1 MKLDGKVDA
10 NVAKLLRKYRYYRY
24 DCSMTRETQTL
35 TVLFADITESSRL
48 YSQLGDVEARSAIT
62 VCLDSLAGVL
72 PRFDGRLVK
81 TLGDAIMCVFPDAAS
96 AVNAAIEMQTLVSNE
111 VQADMQSMRLHIG
124 LHAGPV
130 LVEDGDVFGDTVNA
144 AAFLTNV
151 AMADQILLSDVT
163 EKDLLPYLKPLV
175 RPLFRAALK
184 GSSGESSIFQ
194 VVWSNDNMDLT
205 DVNIRATR
213 VLPADAGSLIVVLD
227 DTRARVD
234 RWHPLLTIGRDA
246 DSNIPVTDQFAS
258 RRHCSIRL
266 VRSSFYLVDHSVN
279 GTYVTFASGD
289 EVHLLRGEIVL
300 EGSGEI
306 RLGRSRIDSVDS
318 TVLFKRDRRSQF
330 RP

>member
-1 MKLDGKVDA
+1 
-10 NVAKLLRKYRYYRY
+10 
-24 DCSMTRETQTL
+24 MTRETQHL

-48 YSQLGDVEARSAIT
+48 YNQLGDLEARSAINA
-62 VCLDSLAGVL
+62 CLASLTGLL

-81 TLGDAIMCVFPDAAS
+81 TLGDAIMCVFPETAS
-96 AVNAAIEMQTLVSNE
+96 AVNAAMEMQALVSHE
-111 VQADMQSMRLHIG
+111 ARGGHTMRLHIG
-124 LHAGPV
+124 LHAGTV

-163 EKDLLPYLKPLV
+163 EKDLPLHLKPYM
-175 RPLFRAALK
+175 RPLFRATLK
-184 GSSGESSIFQ
+184 GSSGESAIYQ
-194 VVWSNDNMDLT
+194 VVWASDNMEMT
-205 DVNIRATR
+205 DVNLRASR
-213 VLPADAGSLIVVLD
+213 VLPADAGSLIVEQE

-234 RWHPLLTIGRDA
+234 RWHPLLTMGRDA
-246 DSNIPVTDQFAS
+246 ASDVPVMDHYAS

-289 EVHLLRGEIVL
+289 EIHLLRGEIVL
-300 EGSGEI
+300 EGAGEI
-306 RLGRSRIDSVDS
+306 RLGRSRLEGVES
-318 TVLFKRDRRSQF
+318 TVLFKRDQRSQF

>member
-1 MKLDGKVDA
+1 MP
-10 NVAKLLRKYRYYRY
+10 
-24 DCSMTRETQTL
+24 REKQSL

-48 YSQLGDVEARSAIT
+48 YNQLGDSAARSAING
-62 VCLDSLAGVL
+62 CLSTMTGLL
-72 PRFDGRLVK
+72 PRFDGRVVK

-96 AVNAAIEMQTLVSNE
+96 AVNAATEMQSVITHNSASE
-111 VQADMQSMRLHIG
+111 TQMRVHIG

-130 LVEDGDVFGDTVNA
+130 IVEDNDVFGDTVNA

-151 AMADQILLSDVT
+151 AMAEQILLSDVT
-163 EKDLLPYLKPLV
+163 EKDLPAHLKPFV

-184 GSSGESSIFQ
+184 GSSGESEIFQ
-194 VVWSNDNMDLT
+194 VLWQADNMDLT
-205 DVNIRATR
+205 DVNLRASR
-213 VLPADAGSLIVVLD
+213 VMPPDAGSLMVLLG
-227 DTRARVD
+227 DTRVRVD
-234 RWHPLLTIGRDA
+234 RWHPMVMLGRDA
-246 DSNIPVTDQFAS
+246 ASDMPVHDQFAS

-289 EVHLLRGEIVL
+289 EVHLLRGELVL

-306 RLGRSRIDSVDS
+306 RLGRSRVEGADS
-318 TVLFKRDRRSQF
+318 TILFRRDRRSVY

>member
-1 MKLDGKVDA
+1 
-10 NVAKLLRKYRYYRY
+10 
-24 DCSMTRETQTL
+24 MTRENQSL

-48 YSQLGDVEARSAIT
+48 YNQLGDVAARSAINA
-62 VCLDSLAGVL
+62 CLSALVNVL
-72 PRFDGRLVK
+72 PAFEGRLVK
-81 TLGDAIMCVFPDAAS
+81 TLGDAIMCVFPDAAG
-96 AVNAAIEMQTLVSNE
+96 AVNAATEMQSVVTGNASGGPPL
-111 VQADMQSMRLHIG
+111 RLHIG

-151 AMADQILLSDVT
+151 AMAEQILLSDVT
-163 EKDLLPYLKPLV
+163 EKDLPAHLKPFV

-194 VVWSNDNMDLT
+194 VIWRSDNMDLT
-205 DVNIRATR
+205 DVNFRISH
-213 VLPADAGSLIVVLD
+213 VIQGDNGSLMVTLD
-227 DTRARVD
+227 DTRLRVD
-234 RWHPLLTIGRDA
+234 RWHAEITLGRDA
-246 DSNIPVTDQFAS
+246 ANDIPVTDQYAS

-266 VRSSFYLVDHSVN
+266 MRSSFYLIDHSVN
-279 GTYVTFASGD
+279 GTYVTFASGE

-306 RLGRSRIDSVDS
+306 RMGRSRSDGTAS
-318 TVLFKRDRRSQF
+318 TILFTRDRRSQF